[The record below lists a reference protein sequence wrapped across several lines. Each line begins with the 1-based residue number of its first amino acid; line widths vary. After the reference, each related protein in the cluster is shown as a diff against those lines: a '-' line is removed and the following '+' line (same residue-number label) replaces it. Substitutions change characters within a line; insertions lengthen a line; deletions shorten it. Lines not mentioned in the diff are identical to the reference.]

1 MKAEKE
7 LQAGGETFRTDLQVL
22 FEHCDAAGI
31 VYYPRIFMMSAQV
44 VERWFTSIG
53 CDYWHLHIERE
64 EGIPAVHAECSF
76 LRPCKL
82 AETLEFSLNVERLGT
97 KSFTLS
103 VRARGPGETGDRL
116 RVRLILVWSHII
128 PVPKSREIPEKYR
141 TQMARYLVL
150 GQDKP
155 GNGTAS

>member
-1 MKAEKE
+1 MKAEKA
-7 LQAGGETFRTDLQVL
+7 LQAGGETFRTDLQIL

-103 VRARGPGETGDRL
+103 VRARGPGEDEDRL

-155 GNGTAS
+155 GK